1 MTNWLGD
8 KLEACTVRIAPS
20 RRDGGRQQTWVRLYW
35 LEPQVGRE
43 SPVSGVIR
51 TGAMPQSKTRRKMP
65 KLKTHSGAAKRF
77 SKTGTGKIKR
87 GQTKTRHILTSK
99 SPKVKRKLGRTL
111 LVSDG
116 DYKKVA
122 RMIPYA

>member
-1 MTNWLGD
+1 MRYTGWSLKRAGKSLSHGRCGRVFDLDATALED
-8 KLEACTVRIAPS
+8 KE
-20 RRDGGRQQTWVRLYW
+20 
-35 LEPQVGRE
+35 
-43 SPVSGVIR
+43 
-51 TGAMPQSKTRRKMP
+51 KKMP
-65 KLKTHSGAAKRF
+65 KLKTHTGAEKRF

-99 SPKVKRKLGRTL
+99 SPKVKRKLGKTL